1 MRRLIWMALPLSLAA
16 GCVQSHRAPVVYVPP
31 PTTTTIV
38 TPTSERPVV
47 RVYPPAT
54 ALETVPPVTT
64 TTVVPTSSD
73 LAMADTI
80 RKMFDADPSFSSATK
95 NVQVGVYHGTV
106 TLRGTVPLREDSDE
120 LQRRIQTIPGVVQ
133 VDNQLEVAV
142 H

>member
-1 MRRLIWMALPLSLAA
+1 M
-16 GCVQSHRAPVVYVPP
+16 
-31 PTTTTIV
+31 
-38 TPTSERPVV
+38 TPTSERPVI

-80 RKMFDADPSFSSATK
+80 RKRFDADPSFSSATK

-106 TLRGTVPLREDSDE
+106 TLRGTVPTNHEREE
-120 LQRRIQTIPGVVQ
+120 LQARVATVPGVDSVT
-133 VDNQLEVAV
+133 NMLETNLR
-142 H
+142 